1 MFYQHNSATC
11 PSPATF
17 AIPDDSCCI
26 RCKYP
31 MFEVA
36 GISLHPDDSG
46 FECPHAS
53 LTDVV
58 KMLLIAGRAAGHK
71 FGPHTCVRVGMRL
84 NVCSLTRVQVQRK
97 GSLGYKG
104 KPPQHYIRPRTCCTA
119 ARQQCDACPRVPLA
133 FVTRAARTH
142 SRESGGCASA
152 QDGLSRAWFTF
163 AGNTCR
169 INAVSIKDNDDTPSN
184 TANNQTGSKKLQQRC
199 FEAVRHH
206 RQEAANCKLSY

>member
-1 MFYQHNSATC
+1 MFYKHNSATC

-36 GISLHPDDSG
+36 GISLHPDDCG

-71 FGPHTCVRVGMRL
+71 FGPNTCVRVGMCMFTYS
-84 NVCSLTRVQVQRK
+84 CSGTEK
-97 GSLGYKG
+97 G
-104 KPPQHYIRPRTCCTA
+104 
-119 ARQQCDACPRVPLA
+119 
-133 FVTRAARTH
+133 
-142 SRESGGCASA
+142 
-152 QDGLSRAWFTF
+152 
-163 AGNTCR
+163 
-169 INAVSIKDNDDTPSN
+169 
-184 TANNQTGSKKLQQRC
+184 
-199 FEAVRHH
+199 
-206 RQEAANCKLSY
+206 